1 MTGTAIPD
9 VSVVICAYAMQRWDQ
24 LVAAVESLRAQ
35 TVLPREVVVV
45 VDHNPDLLERVKN
58 EIPGVIALENREQRG
73 LSGARNSGIAVAAG
87 AHIAFLDDDAVAM
100 PDWLS
105 WLTGYGDDD
114 RVLGVGGGADPIWAS
129 GRPRWLPEEF
139 YWTIGCSYRGLPEER
154 ARCAIHSAAA
164 CACAVRYS
172 RPSAASAPAWA
183 GSKRGRW
190 GARRRSCASALS
202 QRWPQRVFIYEP
214 RARILHHVPDKRSR
228 WAYFCSR
235 CYAEGTSKAVVSKF
249 VGMGDGLS
257 AERAYVLSTLPR
269 GVVRGIA
276 DAVKRGD
283 LVWLG
288 RAGAIVAGL
297 AFTTAGYVAGTIS
310 EYLSA
315 LKDRLRHASGK
326 VNHGPANTSP

>member
-1 MTGTAIPD
+1 MTGTIIPD

-45 VDHNPDLLERVKN
+45 VDHNPELFERVRN
-58 EIPGVIALENREQRG
+58 GLPDVIALENREQRG
-73 LSGARNSGIAVAAG
+73 LSGARNSGIAVAKG

-105 WLTGYGDDD
+105 WLTGYDDDD
-114 RVLGVGGGADPIWAS
+114 RVLGVGGAADPIWAS

-139 YWTIGCSYRGLPEER
+139 YWTIGCSYRGLPEDTGQVRNPFGGCMCLRREIFEAVGGFRTGVGRVETRPVGCEETELCIR
-154 ARCAIHSAAA
+154 ARQH
-164 CACAVRYS
+164 
-172 RPSAASAPAWA
+172 
-183 GSKRGRW
+183 
-190 GARRRSCASALS
+190 
-202 QRWPQRVFIYEP
+202 WPQRIFLYEP

-269 GVVRGIA
+269 GVLRGIA

-283 LVWLG
+283 WYGLG

-310 EYLSA
+310 EHLSA
-315 LKDRLRHASGK
+315 LKNRLRHASGK